1 MSGPGGE
8 SMLAAGEIT
17 FDPATRRIFRGES
30 ERKLSPKAAAVL
42 LALAECPRQ
51 VWSRSALLERVW
63 PAVNVGEEVLTHA
76 VAELRRALN
85 DNPRAPR
92 FLETV
97 HKSGYRLL
105 VAFEPLERTGPA
117 RGAAGVELDAYADYL
132 SARELYELGG
142 RRIMTAAIELYDSVI
157 QRSPS
162 FGPAHSGLAAALAAR
177 AVFYRDETALARA
190 LQHCAAAHQA
200 MGGSEEAFAAEGL
213 ILALKGSDARSAE
226 CFSAA
231 LVRDPES
238 ARTHYL
244 LARAFTA
251 KADYRRAALM
261 FEQAARLRADDYRSL
276 VMAGEARRNA
286 GDAVG
291 AKANLARALPRVD
304 LALDVRPT
312 DSHALCYKARC
323 LWEAGREEEALV
335 LLDAAMRDPD
345 DPVHYNLASTLARTG
360 AYELALDALE
370 QTVEFGWRFAAHLE
384 RDTDF
389 DGVRHSNRF
398 ARIAASIDA
407 QS

>member
-1 MSGPGGE
+1 
-8 SMLAAGEIT
+8 MLAADEFT
-17 FDPATRRIFRGES
+17 FDPATRRIFRGED

-63 PAVNVGEEVLTHA
+63 PGVNVGEEVLTHA

-85 DNPRAPR
+85 DNSRAPR

-105 VAFEPLERTGPA
+105 VALEPLERASP
-117 RGAAGVELDAYADYL
+117 AAGHAGIELDVYADYL
-132 SARELYELGG
+132 SAREMYELGG

-157 QRSPS
+157 ERSPS

-177 AVFYRDETALARA
+177 AVFYRDENALARA
-190 LQHCAAAHQA
+190 LQHCAAAHRT

-213 ILALKGSDARSAE
+213 ILALKGNETRSAA

-231 LVRDPES
+231 LMRDPES
-238 ARTHYL
+238 AKTHYL
-244 LARAFTA
+244 LARACTA
-251 KADYRRAALM
+251 KSDYRRTALM
-261 FEQAARLRADDYRSL
+261 FERAARLQADDYRSL
-276 VMAGEARRNA
+276 VMASAARRNA
-286 GDAVG
+286 GDAAG
-291 AKANLARALPRVD
+291 SKANLARALPRVD

-323 LWEAGREEEALV
+323 LWEAGREEEARL
-335 LLDAAMRDPD
+335 LLDAAMCDPE

-360 AYELALDALE
+360 AHERALDALE
-370 QTVEFGWRFAAHLE
+370 QTVEFGWRFPAHLE

-389 DGVRHSNRF
+389 DGVRGSRRF
-398 ARIAASIDA
+398 ARIAASMEA